1 MISYQLSACQKTW
14 QLFTGRIVFTNLYVS
29 FRNIDCLLPG
39 TIFFLLTYKYTY
51 LHTIL
56 RKRQNVVIN
65 GNFSSG
71 KMFRVKDVVL
81 TPLSAVFPLYSDGQF
96 YWWKKPEYP
105 EKIRPVA
112 SH

>member
-1 MISYQLSACQKTW
+1 
-14 QLFTGRIVFTNLYVS
+14 
-29 FRNIDCLLPG
+29 
-39 TIFFLLTYKYTY
+39 
-51 LHTIL
+51 
-56 RKRQNVVIN
+56 VVIN

-81 TPLSAVFPLYSDGQF
+81 TPLSAVFQLYSDGQF